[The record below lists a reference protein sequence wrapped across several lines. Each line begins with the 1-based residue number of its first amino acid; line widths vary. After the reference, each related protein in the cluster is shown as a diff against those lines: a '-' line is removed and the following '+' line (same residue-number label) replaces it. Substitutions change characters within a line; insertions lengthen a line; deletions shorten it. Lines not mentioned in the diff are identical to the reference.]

1 MKSIKMR
8 GICAAVAGALMF
20 GFGANAM
27 ADSTTD
33 IVNALVAKGVLT
45 EEEGALL
52 NKGREGEAA
61 GQAKA
66 LKKAS
71 KLKVSDAIDNA
82 ELYGDI
88 RVRYEHREGTGTAG
102 VGSVSSTAG
111 SGATAIVAGA
121 DENRERARYKVT
133 MGVKTEAG
141 KWNTDLAL
149 AMGANGRSDNATFGK
164 SATSN
169 INDKETLFVK
179 RAMVGYKATD
189 WLTLEA
195 GRMTN
200 PLYTT
205 PMVWDADLTVEGLSE
220 KFKYKANDNLEL
232 FGVAGQWSYQGD
244 RKNFDGTSG
253 DTLTTTLFAF
263 QGGANYKFT
272 DSVSAKAGVTYI
284 NYGNNTSTAKFN
296 PGTSTVGS
304 SNNTNTASSGTGIG
318 YQNKAAGVNNLNTI
332 EIPAEVNFMATSN
345 IGIRAFGDYAWNTDA
360 DARAVG
366 AGQTGS
372 SGSDDTA
379 WMLGVM
385 VGSAKDL
392 KSFEGN
398 KMKAGDWSARLWYQ
412 DVGVWSVDPNAV
424 DSDFMDSRVNMQGTT
439 FKAKYNIEDNV
450 TLDLA
455 YGHAKRKNN
464 SYGSAGAASDLAL
477 NLDSFDLFQ
486 FDVTYKF

>member
-8 GICAAVAGALMF
+8 GICAAVTGALLF

-66 LKKAS
+66 LKKAG
-71 KLKVSDAIDNA
+71 KLSVSDAVDNA
-82 ELYGDI
+82 QLYGDI
-88 RVRYEHREGTGTAG
+88 RVRYEHREGTGVAGTSNSVAG
-102 VGSVSSTAG
+102 V
-111 SGATAIVAGA
+111 
-121 DENRERARYKVT
+121 DENRERARYKIT
-133 MGVKTEAG
+133 AGVKTESG
-141 KWNTDLAL
+141 KWYTDLAF

-164 SATSN
+164 SATAN
-169 INDKETLFVK
+169 LNDKEQLYVK

-244 RKNFDGTSG
+244 RKNFDPAVTNAT
-253 DTLTTTLFAF
+253 DTRAVTLFAF
-263 QGGANYKFT
+263 QGGANYKFSDT
-272 DSVSAKAGVTYI
+272 TSAKAGITYI
-284 NYGNNTSTAKFN
+284 NYGTNTSTTNFN
-296 PGTSTVGS
+296 PGYSTTGSTV
-304 SNNTNTASSGTGIG
+304 SGTGWSG
-318 YQNKAAGVNNLNTI
+318 AAAGVNNLNTI
-332 EIPAEVNFMATSN
+332 EIPAEVNFMAASN
-345 IGIRAFGDYAWNTDA
+345 IGVRAFGDYAWNTDA
-360 DARAVG
+360 DARATNSG
-366 AGQTGS
+366 LGLTGS

-392 KSFEGN
+392 KAFEGN
-398 KMKAGDWSARLWYQ
+398 KMGKGDWSARLWYQ

-439 FKAKYNIEDNV
+439 FKAKYNVEDNV

-464 SYGSAGAASDLAL
+464 SFGSAGAASDLAL

>member
-1 MKSIKMR
+1 MVSY
-8 GICAAVAGALMF
+8 
-20 GFGANAM
+20 
-27 ADSTTD
+27 STTD

-52 NKGREGEAA
+52 NKGREGEKA
-61 GQAKA
+61 GQEKA
-66 LKKAS
+66 LKKAG
-71 KLKVSDAIDNA
+71 KLSVSDAVDNA
-82 ELYGDI
+82 QLYGDI
-88 RVRYEHREGTGTAG
+88 RVRYEHREGTG
-102 VGSVSSTAG
+102 
-111 SGATAIVAGA
+111 VAGTGYQSSSPTTITPGV
-121 DENRERARYKVT
+121 DQNRERARYKIT
-133 MGVKTEAG
+133 AGVKTESG
-141 KWNTDLAL
+141 KWYTDLAF

-169 INDKETLFVK
+169 LNDKETLFVK

-244 RKNFDGTSG
+244 RKNFDGFSG

-263 QGGANYKFT
+263 QGGANYKFS
-272 DSVSAKAGVTYI
+272 DAVSAKAGVTYI
-284 NYGNNTSTAKFN
+284 NYGNNTSTTAYS
-296 PGTSTVGS
+296 PGLSSAGTVS
-304 SNNTNTASSGTGIG
+304 NTNTNTSPNIG
-318 YQNKAAGVNNLNTI
+318 YQNRAAGVNNLNTI
-332 EIPAEVNFMATSN
+332 EIPAEVNFMAASN

-360 DARAVG
+360 DARANNS
-366 AGQTGS
+366 TLTTSGS

-392 KSFEGN
+392 KAFEGN
-398 KMKAGDWSARLWYQ
+398 KMGKGDWSARLWYQ

-439 FKAKYNIEDNV
+439 FKAKYNLEDNV

-464 SYGSAGAASDLAL
+464 TYGSAGAASDLAL